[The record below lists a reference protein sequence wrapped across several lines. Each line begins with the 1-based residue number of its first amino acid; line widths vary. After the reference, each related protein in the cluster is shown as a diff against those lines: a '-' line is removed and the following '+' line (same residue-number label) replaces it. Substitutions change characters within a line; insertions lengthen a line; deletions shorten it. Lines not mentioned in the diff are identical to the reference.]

1 MKKIISQLVCLLAV
15 IPLFSCTDSA
25 GPSKTGFNIKLA
37 LSVLEPTSATIVATP
52 SDSETEYR
60 FYVVPKTD
68 YKSSVIPE
76 DAETAIGQYRLTS
89 TGLNPEVDYYA
100 VAALQSG
107 YSSILEFN
115 TSSAVGSLDPEGH
128 PADFNII
135 SIPMK
140 QSRSAK
146 RGVYGSMGASLDP
159 ALLGKG
165 VSWDTDG
172 THDSPASA
180 QSLIAGGVTFYPTV
194 SSAEFSESALIDIK
208 KNFPSADW
216 VFGYN
221 EPNNSSSGSL
231 TPSAAAASWP
241 SLRTFTKGL
250 GMSLSSPSL
259 IDGTA
264 SGKDDPVEWLDEF
277 IACKG
282 VGSDAFDALALH
294 CYKPSAE
301 QMREMFRRFDKYGK
315 PLFVTEFCHFTL
327 TITNDAQKQLAFM
340 SDALNLLES
349 DSAVAGYSWY
359 MTRAE
364 GNWAAISLLNDDP
377 KKPALTPLG
386 KLYVNFSSFDKN
398 CHYVPGEPIPA
409 AHYVANNLSGTTTGW
424 SEVFKVRPCTDA
436 FGSLMVVCDTPD
448 AWMEYQVEVNSDG
461 TYALAARYSG
471 DGAKMALSID
481 GGEAQTVEFPASSQW
496 GCKWVEGLKLS
507 KGRHTLRLG
516 LQSGSVSLNWLY
528 MD

>member
-1 MKKIISQLVCLLAV
+1 MKKIISQLVCLLA
-15 IPLFSCTDSA
+15 IISLSSCTDSA
-25 GPSKTGFNIKLA
+25 GPSKSGFSIKLT
-37 LSVLEPTSATIVATP
+37 LSVLGPTSATVVATP

-60 FYVVPKTD
+60 FYVVPKAD

-76 DAETAIGQYRLTS
+76 DAETVIGQYKLTS
-89 TGLNPEVDYYA
+89 TGLDPEVDYYA
-100 VAALQSG
+100 VAALSSG
-107 YSSILEFN
+107 YSAILEFN
-115 TSSAVGSLDPEGH
+115 TSSAVGSLDPAGH
-128 PADFNII
+128 PEDFNII

-165 VSWDTDG
+165 VSWNVDG
-172 THDSPASA
+172 THAYPASA
-180 QSLIAGGVTFYPTV
+180 QSLIAGGVTFYPMVAT
-194 SSAEFSESALIDIK
+194 AELSKSDLTDIK
-208 KNFPSADW
+208 KNFPSAYW

-221 EPNNSSSGSL
+221 EPNNSSSAEM
-231 TPSAAAASWP
+231 TPSGAAASWP
-241 SLRTFTKGL
+241 ELRTFTKSL
-250 GMSLSSPSL
+250 GMSLTSPSL

-277 IACKG
+277 IACDG
-282 VGSDAFDALALH
+282 VGSGAFDAVALH
-294 CYKPSAE
+294 CYKPTAE
-301 QMREMFRRFDKYGK
+301 QMREMLRRFDKYGK

-327 TITNDAQKQLAFM
+327 TITNDAEKQLAFM

-349 DSAVAGYSWY
+349 DSAVGGYSWY

-377 KKPALTPLG
+377 KKPALTDLG

-398 CHYVPGEPIPA
+398 CRYVPGEPIPA
-409 AHYVANNLSGTTTGW
+409 AHYAANNLSGTTTGW

-436 FGSLMVVCDTPD
+436 FGNLMVVCDTPQ
-448 AWMEYQVEVNSDG
+448 AWMEYQVEVSSDG

-471 DGAKMALSID
+471 DGAKLSLSID
-481 GGEAQTVEFPASSQW
+481 GGEAQTVELPASSEW
-496 GCKWVEGLKLS
+496 GCKWIEGLKLS
-507 KGRHTLRLG
+507 KGQHTLRLSH
-516 LQSGSVSLNWLY
+516 QSGSVNLNWLY
-528 MD
+528 LD